1 MKGYI
6 LVPGFMAQVQMCMKS
21 NEEPGSSHGEVERFK
36 LVMVKIENHPSSL
49 LKTNSGRTFDKMWD

>member
-21 NEEPGSSHGEVERFK
+21 NEEPDSSHGEVERFK

-49 LKTNSGRTFDKMWD
+49 LKTNSG